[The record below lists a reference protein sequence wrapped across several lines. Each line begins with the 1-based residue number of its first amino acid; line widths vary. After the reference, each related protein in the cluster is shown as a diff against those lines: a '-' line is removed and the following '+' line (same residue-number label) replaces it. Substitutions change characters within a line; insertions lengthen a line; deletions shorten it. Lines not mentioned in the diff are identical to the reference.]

1 MACSLFYHSEDGL
14 QKIELTKY
22 LQGGVIRTMNVD
34 ERKKI
39 IKHHLVEL
47 GISFREWCRREDVPH
62 SVARDIV
69 IGRLDGSRSEKSRS
83 VKEKIA
89 EEFGQNIF

>member
-1 MACSLFYHSEDGL
+1 
-14 QKIELTKY
+14 
-22 LQGGVIRTMNVD
+22 MNVD

-69 IGRLDGSRSEKSRS
+69 IGRLDGSRSEKSRR

>member
-1 MACSLFYHSEDGL
+1 
-14 QKIELTKY
+14 
-22 LQGGVIRTMNVD
+22 MNVE

-39 IKHHLVEL
+39 IKHRLIDL
-47 GISFREWCRREDVPH
+47 GISFREWCRREEVSH

-69 IGRLDGSRSEKSRS
+69 IGRLDGSRSDKARL

-89 EEFGQNIF
+89 NEFGAEIF